1 MQQWPIWEREPKDD
15 YGDPLPPSRDYVD
28 TDVPEEWHTEAQA
41 MRYCEPWH
49 TTVDAVLDMDY
60 LTFTRRALLW
70 KAVNMRRPTKTQ
82 HHKIMRNTFG
92 GRY

>member
-1 MQQWPIWEREPKDD
+1 
-15 YGDPLPPSRDYVD
+15 
-28 TDVPEEWHTEAQA
+28 

-49 TTVDAVLDMDY
+49 TTVDAVLDMEY

-70 KAVNMRRPTKTQ
+70 KAVNMRRPTKNQ